1 MPAPVAEPE
10 PVPATEETKPK
21 RPRKRRGRKQRLN
34 ACNVIDCTR
43 DHQQFW
49 RFTPSGRSV
58 KLVEVY
64 DDPDPHAL
72 ISSQHTRR
80 DASQMWDPHCQNDAW
95 LPMEKVFFRVLQLP
109 ICDLEELEGMVEL
122 QLEKISPLPVS
133 QIVWTFETIPPVT
146 GTAPD
151 HQVVVVILASRSMVE
166 DQIGQ
171 LESIGYRPDRLEVP
185 VLRQVL
191 AARDEA
197 RQVDG
202 AWVYPR
208 MINDRPVCLVAWWVG
223 GELRNI
229 NVAHLTST
237 EHLNE
242 LTEHLTASAWA
253 AEQEGWAP
261 SAWQWHL
268 VADRKLAEQWL
279 PLLNEWAGRG
289 VQPHDPPETA
299 SLAAVCAH
307 NASRP
312 LEEANLLPPEYRD
325 RFHRDDVDR
334 VWLNVAGWML
344 VAYALFVGLYFHF
357 LGSLRDEARKA
368 KAESKKLERKH
379 DAALKEEEKFLK
391 KREYDELRQK
401 ALECLQAVAVSLP
414 IDMELQTMN
423 YNDRKEST
431 QNLSVT
437 GSVPADLDQLVAT
450 FKDEMV
456 SIEVKDAEDKG
467 IRLFAD
473 VLEGSI
479 VEIPIRGD
487 PMKRW
492 SLNCSLVMNREKR
505 KKD

>member
-1 MPAPVAEPE
+1 MSEDANKPDPLPEEIPTTPPADEMKPQPVAETVPAPVAEPE

-109 ICDLEELEGMVEL
+109 ICDPEELEGMVEL

-208 MINDRPVCLVAWWVG
+208 IINDRPVCLVAWWVG
-223 GELRNI
+223 AELRNI

-279 PLLNEWAGRG
+279 PLLNEWAGQG

-344 VAYALFVGLYFHF
+344 AIYALFVG
-357 LGSLRDEARKA
+357 
-368 KAESKKLERKH
+368 
-379 DAALKEEEKFLK
+379 
-391 KREYDELRQK
+391 
-401 ALECLQAVAVSLP
+401 
-414 IDMELQTMN
+414 
-423 YNDRKEST
+423 
-431 QNLSVT
+431 
-437 GSVPADLDQLVAT
+437 
-450 FKDEMV
+450 
-456 SIEVKDAEDKG
+456 
-467 IRLFAD
+467 
-473 VLEGSI
+473 
-479 VEIPIRGD
+479 
-487 PMKRW
+487 
-492 SLNCSLVMNREKR
+492 
-505 KKD
+505 